1 MKRFLRLF
9 STADTT
15 LGIIFFVKT
24 RDNGG
29 ETWNILVYFGEK
41 QQNICKEK
49 ASSRSL
55 PEKAFAEHIYFLKK
69 SGILIDCSFTL
80 DEGTFGVSNV
90 GAVPPTVLLGIAAPA
105 PFTAEAP
112 PRSTLGE

>member
-49 ASSRSL
+49 Q
-55 PEKAFAEHIYFLKK
+55 KK
-69 SGILIDCSFTL
+69 K
-80 DEGTFGVSNV
+80 
-90 GAVPPTVLLGIAAPA
+90 PPQDHYLRRLSPNI
-105 PFTAEAP
+105 FIF
-112 PRSTLGE
+112 